1 MIFFISPYFLM
12 IFQVGGGG
20 GGAERTNRHAILKK
34 PIKNCQKI
42 GGEGIQKELSD
53 NDVVDIY
60 IHFCHATI
68 FPALFWVIT
77 IYFWFNQLKLNFM
90 CHTKTVF
97 SSHFFRFI
105 AWLSECMKNV
115 DVLIYYMMY
124 YKWIF
129 AMYILYKISKNKT
142 KTYHVTLFGS
152 TLHLLWK
159 ISKQNPFI
167 KRIM

>member
-1 MIFFISPYFLM
+1 MYLESNSRFVLFSSNDLLHFPLFVDD
-12 IFQVGGGG
+12 FSSW
-20 GGAERTNRHAILKK
+20 AILKK

-42 GGEGIQKELSD
+42 GGREYRKSSQTMMWW
-53 NDVVDIY
+53 IY

-68 FPALFWVIT
+68 FPALFRVI

-129 AMYILYKISKNKT
+129 AMYILCK
-142 KTYHVTLFGS
+142 V
-152 TLHLLWK
+152 LL
-159 ISKQNPFI
+159 
-167 KRIM
+167 

>member
-1 MIFFISPYFLM
+1 MYFLVVMIFFISPYFLM
-12 IFQVGGGG
+12 IFQVGG

-53 NDVVDIY
+53 NDVVDIF
-60 IHFCHATI
+60 IFATPRFSLHF
-68 FPALFWVIT
+68 FWVI

-129 AMYILYKISKNKT
+129 AMYILCK
-142 KTYHVTLFGS
+142 V
-152 TLHLLWK
+152 LL
-159 ISKQNPFI
+159 
-167 KRIM
+167 

>member
-1 MIFFISPYFLM
+1 MYLESNSRFVLFSSNDFLHFPLFFDDFSSWGR
-12 IFQVGGGG
+12 GGW
-20 GGAERTNRHAILKK
+20 TNQPPCNFEKTYQKL
-34 PIKNCQKI
+34 PKNR
-42 GGEGIQKELSD
+42 GEGIQKELSD
-53 NDVVDIY
+53 NDVVDIF
-60 IHFCHATI
+60 IFATPRFSLHF
-68 FPALFWVIT
+68 FWVI

-129 AMYILYKISKNKT
+129 AMYILCK
-142 KTYHVTLFGS
+142 V
-152 TLHLLWK
+152 LL
-159 ISKQNPFI
+159 
-167 KRIM
+167 